1 MVGNFSGIV
10 VVSSV
15 QCLGFICLERLGWQ
29 SCIVTVDSNLAS
41 IEIAFAGIAWAPSP
55 MLALSPY
62 AIASGLRLRLLALSC
77 VRYRGHW
84 LGDKVRLNT
93 ELL

>member
-10 VVSSV
+10 VGSSV

-41 IEIAFAGIAWAPSP
+41 IEIASAGIA
-55 MLALSPY
+55 
-62 AIASGLRLRLLALSC
+62 
-77 VRYRGHW
+77 
-84 LGDKVRLNT
+84 
-93 ELL
+93 